1 MEKDDPDEENPD
13 EENPEEGQK
22 DSRVSLE
29 NRTKKWSKTYK
40 VILIENNPCLR

>member
-29 NRTKKWSKTYK
+29 NRTKK
-40 VILIENNPCLR
+40 